1 VTCAACSRP
10 LTSAMRYREH
20 PAIPARIEGEIIVG
34 KDVGFRLRLA
44 HLRQSDG
51 GNALHSEQ
59 HCSFHSPVP
68 GEDLVVLAD
77 QNGVG
82 EPEPLDAATDLLDLL
97 LRMRGTSPGEGRKS
111 PISASSIFN

>member
-1 VTCAACSRP
+1 VTCAAWSRP
-10 LTSAMRYREH
+10 LTCAMRYREH
-20 PAIPARIEGEIIVG
+20 PAIPARVEGELVVG
-34 KDVGFRLRLA
+34 KDA
-44 HLRQSDG
+44 HMRQSDG
-51 GNALHSEQ
+51 GSALHSEQ

-82 EPEPLDAATDLLDLL
+82 EPEPLNAATDLLDLL
-97 LRMRGTSPGEGRKS
+97 LRMRGTSPGEGRKA